1 MNIYKLF
8 KYTLAAAAM
17 LLIASCDDEQGF
29 KPHNGQVEARFTT
42 NLTQGWATRVAGNSW
57 ETDDKVGIVAIPD
70 GEEYIPDGTIFRQ
83 YKVSVAGSAATLV
96 AISEDETIYY
106 SADDNDKVNFIA
118 FYPYQELEGD
128 NGFYVKYALPTDQS
142 TKEKMG
148 EFDVL
153 YHKGTTA
160 YNGSNPVVDLDFE
173 HKMSKLTLN
182 FKTLAATSGA
192 YLDPSGA
199 TKVQIGILPAV
210 TWLNLDDGSMFLSEK
225 QTTTNMYVSSDAV
238 AHTATAQ
245 AVIAPHKANHTT
257 YKDRTIS
264 ITVGEKTHNYTLPND
279 RAFESGKSY
288 TFNFELTT
296 NGLRMVGESVEDWL
310 EGTTSWNGE
319 YAITLS
325 EDKLTFEKDAV
336 EEYALSFKTNYTGND
351 VTLKLSESATDA
363 NAGVTGNWISEKTA
377 LAPTPTSGYTAYSYA
392 FSLTENYGA
401 IRTAYIHITAGTL
414 KQVVKVTQQG
424 LPNSYMVKPGEF
436 VELHVGRAN
445 AFTQSIGVADVI
457 AEGGVFTS
465 KVLWSDAQD
474 LVTLSNEG
482 TGPTGKIKV
491 TAAVG
496 KAGNAIVAA
505 MAGSDIVWTWHIWVT
520 DYAPNPATD
529 KWMDRNLGAINNTP
543 GANGSTGLYY
553 QWGRKDPFPG
563 SASATSKAEPT
574 LYNSIGTSFTYAM
587 NESEVTELGV
597 PTLITQQQDIPW
609 TVKNPLTFIGFDGSW
624 MSNSTANYT
633 NWNSTDNQKT
643 LFDPCP
649 EGYRVPQ
656 DGSWG
661 ADADWKNFTWDGTN
675 KGRDTDSTY
684 GGWYPAAG
692 SRNGNNGAIG
702 NVGSSGF
709 YWPSAN
715 SGTYGRY
722 LYFYA
727 SAVSTRLAVNRSY
740 GYSVRCVSS
749 QN

>member
-1 MNIYKLF
+1 MKIFHYIL
-8 KYTLAAAAM
+8 TAAAV
-17 LLIASCDDEQGF
+17 LLMTSCDDETNSM
-29 KPHNGQVEARFTT
+29 PHNGQVEARFTT

-57 ETDDKVGIVAIPD
+57 EADDKVGIVAIPD
-70 GEEYIPDGTIFRQ
+70 GEEYIPIDSIFRQ
-83 YKVSVAGSAATLV
+83 YKVSTASDATAALV

-118 FYPYQELEGD
+118 FYPYQELQGN

-148 EFDVL
+148 ELDILF
-153 YHKGTTA
+153 HRGTTA

-182 FKTLAATSGA
+182 FETLAATSGA

-225 QTTTNMYVSSDAV
+225 QSTTDMYVSSDAV

-264 ITVGEKTHNYTLPND
+264 ITVGEKTHDYILPND

-296 NGLRMVGESVEDWL
+296 NGLRMVGESAEDWL
-310 EGTTSWNGE
+310 DGITSWNKE

-336 EEYALSFKTNYTGND
+336 EEYALSFKTNYPGDD
-351 VTLKLSESATDA
+351 VALKLSESATDA
-363 NAGVTGNWISEKTA
+363 DAGVTDNWIRKKTD
-377 LAPTPTSGYTAYSYA
+377 LASTPKGKYAEYTYA
-392 FSLTENYGA
+392 FSLTGNYGA
-401 IRTAYIHITAGTL
+401 VTRTAYIHITAGTL

-424 LPNSYMVKPGEF
+424 SPNSYIVKPGEV
-436 VELHVGRAN
+436 VELPVGRAN
-445 AFTQSIGVADVI
+445 AFTQSIDEPDAI
-457 AEGGVFTS
+457 AEGGTFTS

-482 TGPTGKIKV
+482 AGPTGKIKI
-491 TAAVG
+491 TAAAG

-505 MAGSDIVWTWHIWVT
+505 MVGSDIVWSWHIWVT
-520 DYAPNPATD
+520 DYVPNPETD

-563 SASATSKAEPT
+563 SVTATSATEPT
-574 LYNSIGTSFTYAM
+574 LYNSAGTSFMYAM

-597 PTLITQQQDIPW
+597 STLITQQQDIPW
-609 TVKNPLTFIGFDGSW
+609 TVKNPLTFIGFSDSW
-624 MSNSTANYT
+624 MSNSTANDT

-649 EGYRVPQ
+649 EGYRVPL
-656 DGSWG
+656 GRSWG
-661 ADADWKNFTWDGTN
+661 ANADWDNFTWDNTN

-692 SRNGNNGAIG
+692 YRDSSTGAFN
-702 NVGSSGF
+702 NVGSRGF
-709 YWPSAN
+709 YWSNLVSSA
-715 SGTYGRY
+715 TYAY
-722 LYFYA
+722 NLTLYSKVY
-727 SAVSTRLAVNRSY
+727 TRDSSY
-740 GYSVRCVSS
+740 RPGGYSVRCVAS